1 MLFRSGNPSPQP
13 VHRPDPHQALQ
24 RPLADL
30 AQVHPSGEVVQG
42 GERSLPEA
50 RRQDRAHCTFTDV
63 LDGAQA
69 EADRRRAIGHSLEER
84 FTFLMKQLK
93 IADTANA
100 VARFV
105 TVPHVAID
113 RESEIVSELVTATN
127 TVISLGGGAI
137 LRTQNRQAIR
147 QGGLVVWLQADP
159 HTIASRLH
167 ADAATAARRPAL
179 THHDPLTEI
188 RTLLEQRRPLYA
200 ECAGHII
207 DTEQK
212 SLDDCVD
219 EIVCLLNN
227 PSRKS

>member
-1 MLFRSGNPSPQP
+1 MK
-13 VHRPDPHQALQ
+13 
-24 RPLADL
+24 
-30 AQVHPSGEVVQG
+30 VV
-42 GERSLPEA
+42 L
-50 RRQDRAHCTFTDV
+50 T
-63 LDGAQA
+63 
-69 EADRRRAIGHSLEER
+69 
-84 FTFLMKQLK
+84 
-93 IADTANA
+93 
-100 VARFV
+100 
-105 TVPHVAID
+105 
-113 RESEIVSELVTATN
+113 
-127 TVISLGGGAI
+127 GGAGFLGSHVVEGLQARGCRDVFVPRRNDYD
-137 LRTQNRQAIR
+137 LRNRQAIR

-188 RTLLEQRRPLYA
+188 RTLLEQRRRLYA